1 MLLETRWNLIFGCV
15 LFCGF
20 FEKIHCATGQP
31 NVVFIVADD
40 LGWND
45 VGFHGS
51 NQIPTPNIDALA
63 YNGIIL
69 NSHYSQS
76 FGTPSRAALLTG
88 KYPMKLGLQGPSITP
103 AEGRSLPE
111 GKIMSEYFKDMG
123 YATHLVGKWHLGHSR
138 WNDTPT
144 FRGFDHFFGFY
155 NGFTSYYD
163 YVSNW
168 KINDKEY
175 SGFDL
180 RRDTVPSWNDAG
192 KYATDL
198 FAEHAVDV
206 IQKHNVNT
214 PLFMMIAHLA
224 VHVGNEGKWLEAPQE
239 TVNKFKHIR
248 DPNRRTYAA
257 MVSKLDDSIGAVF
270 EALEAKNM
278 LQNTIVVFISDNGA
292 PTVGPHHNWGSNYPL
307 RGIKDTLFEGG
318 VRTVACIWSPLLVQS
333 SRVSTDLIHITDW
346 LPTLFTAVG
355 GDLSVLDP
363 DLDGI
368 DQWSS
373 LVYDLPSAR
382 NDIPLNIDE
391 KTRNAALRFSY
402 WKLIVGTSG
411 NGSYNGYFGAPLNEN
426 IEEQQYNTSAIN
438 DSPVGRIAK
447 KINYNPL
454 SETDFDGLRRVAT
467 LKCLDA
473 KAKRNPCDPA
483 SGAVCLYNIP
493 NDPCEEN
500 DLAKFF
506 PSVVRRI
513 KRTLVDYRQ
522 GLVPQ
527 IETSID
533 IENADPK
540 LFQFAWNPWRDCS
553 DAACTS

>member
-1 MLLETRWNLIFGCV
+1 
-15 LFCGF
+15 
-20 FEKIHCATGQP
+20 
-31 NVVFIVADD
+31 
-40 LGWND
+40 GWND

-69 NSHYSQS
+69 NSHYGQS
-76 FGTPSRAALLTG
+76 FGTPSLTALLTG
-88 KYPMKLGLQGPSITP
+88 KYPMRLGMQGPSITP
-103 AEGRSLPE
+103 AEERALPE
-111 GKIMSEYFKDMG
+111 GKIFPEYFKEMG
-123 YATHLVGKWHLGHSR
+123 YETHLVGKWHMGHSR

-144 FRGFDHFFGFY
+144 FRGFDHFFGYY

-168 KINDKEY
+168 KINGKDY

-180 RRDTVPSWNDAG
+180 RRDTNPSWFDAG

-198 FAEHAVDV
+198 FTEYATDV
-206 IQKHNVNT
+206 IQNHDINT
-214 PLFMMIAHLA
+214 
-224 VHVGNEGKWLEAPQE
+224 
-239 TVNKFKHIR
+239 
-248 DPNRRTYAA
+248 
-257 MVSKLDDSIGAVF
+257 
-270 EALEAKNM
+270 
-278 LQNTIVVFISDNGA
+278 
-292 PTVGPHHNWGSNYPL
+292 
-307 RGIKDTLFEGG
+307 
-318 VRTVACIWSPLLVQS
+318 
-333 SRVSTDLIHITDW
+333 SRVSTDLMHITDW
-346 LPTLFTAVG
+346 LPTIFTGAG
-355 GDLSVLDP
+355 GDIGLLDP
-363 DLDGI
+363 ELDGI

-382 NDIPLNIDE
+382 NDILLNIDE

-411 NGSYNGYFGAPLNEN
+411 NGTYNGYFGAPLNEN
-426 IEEQQYNTSAIN
+426 IDEQPYNTTAIN

-447 KINYNPL
+447 RISYNPL
-454 SETDFDGLRRVAT
+454 TDSDFEILRRSAT

-473 KAKRNPCDPA
+473 KGKKNYCDPA
-483 SGAVCLYNIP
+483 SGAVCLYDIP

-500 DLAKFF
+500 DLAKYF

-513 KRTLVDYRQ
+513 KRTLVDYRK

-527 IETSID
+527 IETTVD

-540 LFQFAWNPWRDCS
+540 LYRYTWNPWRDCA
-553 DAACTS
+553 D